1 MMRYVIVGGDAAGMS
16 AAMEITRHDETAEIT
31 TLEKGDIY
39 SYGQCGLPYVIDGR
53 ISSPERVIARRVET
67 FREKYGIDARTRH
80 EVTNVDVEKKE
91 VSGINHHTGE
101 PFTVPYDRL
110 LIATGASPLLP
121 AWEGMDLEGI
131 QPFKDI
137 PLTKQLL
144 EAMEDVETITVIGG
158 GYIGLE
164 VAEALT
170 NAGKKIRLIQ
180 RGERVANIFDPFI
193 TDQIEE
199 KAREKGIELLL
210 NESVESFS
218 GEGRVEK
225 VHTDKGTYETDYVIV
240 AVGVRPATQFIDI
253 PELHRLPNGAI
264 ITNEQMETSIPD
276 VYAAGD
282 CAAQFHRVKG
292 KHDYIPLG
300 TTANKQ
306 GRVAGLS
313 MAGWFAQFKGIVGT
327 SITQFFDLQIAR
339 TGLSEAEI
347 QAMHRPYE
355 MKQLTAYHIAGY
367 YPGAEKITV
376 RLYFDQLDRTL
387 LGAQVIGKAGVDKRT
402 DVIATALYAGLT
414 IDDLLDLDLSYAPP
428 FNGAW
433 DPVQQIARRVQ
444 P

>member
-1 MMRYVIVGGDAAGMS
+1 MRYVIVGGDAAGMS
-16 AAMEITRHDETAEIT
+16 AAMEITRHDQTAEIT
-31 TLEKGDIY
+31 TLEKGQIY
-39 SYGQCGLPYVIDGR
+39 SYGQCGLPYVLDGR
-53 ISSPERVIARRVET
+53 IPKAERVIARRAET
-67 FREKYGIDARTRH
+67 FREKYGIDARTGH
-80 EVTNVDVEKKE
+80 EVTKVDPSKKE
-91 VSGINHHTGE
+91 VYGTNHETGE
-101 PFTVPYDRL
+101 SFVVPYDRL

-121 AWEGMDLEGI
+121 NWEGIDLTGI

-137 PLTKQLL
+137 PLTKQLVS
-144 EAMEDVETITVIGG
+144 AMDHVETITVIGG

-170 NAGKKIRLIQ
+170 NAGKRVRIIQ

-193 TDQIEE
+193 TEQIEG

-210 NESVESFS
+210 NESVQRFS
-218 GEGRVEK
+218 GTDRVEK
-225 VHTDKGTYETDYVIV
+225 VHTNKGTYETDYVIV

-253 PELHRLPNGAI
+253 PELHRLSNGAI
-264 ITNEQMETSIPD
+264 ITNERMETNIRD
-276 VYAAGD
+276 IYAAGD
-282 CAAQFHRVKG
+282 CASQFHRIKG

-306 GRVAGLS
+306 GRIAGLS
-313 MAGWFAQFKGIVGT
+313 MAGWAAQFKGVVGT

-339 TGLSEAEI
+339 TGLNEREI
-347 QAMHRPYE
+347 QETKRPYD

-367 YPGAEKITV
+367 YPDAEKITV
-376 RLYFDQLDRTL
+376 RLYYDTQTRDV
-387 LGAQVIGKAGVDKRT
+387 LGAQIIGRAGVDKRT

-414 IDDLLDLDLSYAPP
+414 IDELLDLDLSYAPP